1 MTSSHDVTVMVVPI
15 RDFAG
20 MTRLSSVLTSEAR
33 SALAVELAHRVVR
46 AGVEAGL
53 DVRVVTGD
61 PAVETWC
68 EHIGVTVV
76 DDPGTGLNG
85 AANAGVARA
94 GEGAWIVVHA
104 DLPFVTSEALSEV
117 AHTVRHRDVLVP
129 SADGGTNIV
138 GGRGSFPFSFGPG
151 SFTRHFASCPEAE
164 VAPSRAL
171 SVDIDTAFHL
181 AAYLAIEP
189 ASTLST

>member
-1 MTSSHDVTVMVVPI
+1 MNRSDDVTVMVVPI

-20 MTRLSSVLTSEAR
+20 MTRLSGALASEAR
-33 SALAVELAHRVVR
+33 SALAMELAHRVVR
-46 AGVEAGL
+46 AGVGAGL

-61 PAVETWC
+61 PTVETWC
-68 EHIGVTVV
+68 EHMGVTVV
-76 DDPGTGLNG
+76 DDPGTGLDG
-85 AANAGVARA
+85 AANTGVAGA
-94 GEGAWIVVHA
+94 GEGPWIVVHA
-104 DLPFVTSEALSEV
+104 DLPFVTAEALNDV
-117 AHTVRHRDVLVP
+117 AHTVRHSHVLVP
-129 SADGGTNIV
+129 SADGGTNVV
-138 GGRGSFPFSFGPG
+138 GGRGTFAFSFGPG

-189 ASTLST
+189 ASTLPT